1 MDIIIS
7 LISKQLNISE
17 RQIRNTLKLLAD
29 GATIPFISRYRKEA
43 TGGLDEV
50 QITAIADAND
60 KLTELVK
67 RKETIVKTIAEQGA
81 LTDELRCKIDDTWE
95 ANVLEDLYLPYKP
108 KRRTRGQMAIERGL
122 EPLAK
127 IIMAQRCNDLDLQAE
142 RYLNDQVPDV
152 KEALAGARDIIAE
165 WINENS
171 FARNIVRRQFA
182 REAVITAR
190 VAKGKEADGD
200 KYRD

>member
-50 QITAIADAND
+50 QIAAIADAND

-81 LTDELRCKIDDTWE
+81 LTDELRRKIDHTWDT
-95 ANVLEDLYLPYKP
+95 N
-108 KRRTRGQMAIERGL
+108 
-122 EPLAK
+122 
-127 IIMAQRCNDLDLQAE
+127 
-142 RYLNDQVPDV
+142 
-152 KEALAGARDIIAE
+152 ALK
-165 WINENS
+165 NPH
-171 FARNIVRRQFA
+171 
-182 REAVITAR
+182 
-190 VAKGKEADGD
+190 
-200 KYRD
+200 